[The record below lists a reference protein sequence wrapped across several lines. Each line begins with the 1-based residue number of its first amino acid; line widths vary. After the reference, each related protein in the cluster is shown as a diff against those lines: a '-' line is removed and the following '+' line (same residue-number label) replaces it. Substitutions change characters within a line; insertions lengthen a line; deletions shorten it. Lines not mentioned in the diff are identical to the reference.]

1 MSQPR
6 IKKPAVLV
14 VNPGDNATPPAE
26 HNYIKKLLAMK
37 QAGLLS
43 SEAGAASVRISHDD
57 WCDIFTGG
65 ACNCEPLIRVE
76 QPKA

>member
-14 VNPGDNATPPAE
+14 VKGGDPTAPGE
-26 HNYIKKLLAMK
+26 HNYIRKLLRMRE
-37 QAGLLS
+37 QGLFPAS
-43 SEAGAASVRISHDD
+43 GAASVRITHDD

>member
-14 VNPGDNATPPAE
+14 VKGGDNPTPPSE
-26 HNYIKKLLAMK
+26 HNYMRKLLAMQ
-37 QAGLLS
+37 QAGLFPES
-43 SEAGAASVRISHDD
+43 GAASVRITHDD

>member
-14 VNPGDNATPPAE
+14 VNPGDNTTPPSE
-26 HNYIKKLLAMK
+26 HNYLRKLLRMRE
-37 QAGLLS
+37 QGLFPAS
-43 SEAGAASVRISHDD
+43 GVASVRISHDD

-65 ACNCEPLIRVE
+65 ACNCEPLIKAE
-76 QPKA
+76 PKA

>member
-6 IKKPAVLV
+6 IRKPPVLV
-14 VNPGDNATPPAE
+14 VNPGDNPTPGE
-26 HNYIKKLLAMK
+26 HNYIKKLLAMRE
-37 QAGLLS
+37 QGLFPAS
-43 SEAGAASVRISHDD
+43 GAISVRISHDD

-76 QPKA
+76 

>member
-6 IKKPAVLV
+6 LKKKSVLV
-14 VNPGDNATPPAE
+14 VHPGDNLTPPGE
-26 HNYIKKLLAMK
+26 HNYIKKLLRMRE
-37 QAGLLS
+37 QGLFPAS
-43 SEAGAASVRISHDD
+43 GAASVRITHDD

-65 ACNCEPLIRVE
+65 ACNCKPLIRVE

>member
-14 VNPGDNATPPAE
+14 VKGGDNPTPPGE
-26 HNYIKKLLAMK
+26 RNCIKKLLAMRE
-37 QAGLLS
+37 QGLFPAS
-43 SEAGAASVRISHDD
+43 GAISVRISHDD

-65 ACNCEPLIRVE
+65 ACNCEPLIEVRE
-76 QPKA
+76 PKA